1 MSLYNYTQIIIL
13 HVVFPSFYT
22 FSYPFSNIQLPSYFI
37 PSSIS
42 QPKDIYNRYL
52 HPTLP
57 SSLYLITSIP
67 YLYHPTYSLS
77 QNESLSVF
85 YFQYCLVLANR
96 HFGILAFSRLSLRIP
111 FNFSTNIKY
120 SLIFLNQ

>member
-1 MSLYNYTQIIIL
+1 MSLYNYTQTIIL
-13 HVVFPSFYT
+13 RLVFYSLFT
-22 FSYPFSNIQLPSYFI
+22 FSYPLSNIQLPSYFI

-42 QPKDIYNRYL
+42 QPKVMYTRYL
-52 HPTLP
+52 HPTLH
-57 SSLYLITSIP
+57 SILYLITSIP
-67 YLYHPTYSLS
+67 YLYHSTYSLS

-96 HFGILAFSRLSLRIP
+96 HFGILAFCRLSLRIP